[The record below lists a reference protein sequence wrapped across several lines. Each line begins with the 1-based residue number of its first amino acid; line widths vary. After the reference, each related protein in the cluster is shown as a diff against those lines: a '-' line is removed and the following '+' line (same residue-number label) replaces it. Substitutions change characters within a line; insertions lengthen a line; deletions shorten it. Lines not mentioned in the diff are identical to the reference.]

1 MQSSE
6 LLPEWLRA
14 HTVKQ
19 RPNHKHDKHPPPPRP
34 SPPPP
39 LKVRMEPEAVVYS
52 RNKVVTGFDD
62 CSAILMQRLPLI
74 SSDQLHVTGSAA
86 TACKMAPRGMW
97 RVPSLLHEADLILA
111 HLSLSVYV
119 TQIQC
124 RLAGSSLPTPPHR
137 STCFHFHLEKT
148 SARSSLTPL
157 LLASNSSSLKLH
169 TRVRGQNSGP
179 NYVEIDLKTS
189 VFCTESA

>member
-111 HLSLSVYV
+111 HLSLRICNSDPVSLS
-119 TQIQC
+119 
-124 RLAGSSLPTPPHR
+124 RLFPPHATPPQYVLSFSSRKDFR
-137 STCFHFHLEKT
+137 SFFPHP
-148 SARSSLTPL
+148 SS
-157 LLASNSSSLKLH
+157 
-169 TRVRGQNSGP
+169 TRIEFIIP
-179 NYVEIDLKTS
+179 
-189 VFCTESA
+189 